1 MKVLLAIDG
10 SSQSQAAVA
19 ETAGLPWPRETEVE
33 ILTVIHPTIPLLTEP
48 TLVIAAMSMQEAEEQ
63 RQRAP
68 LLVQVAS
75 QQIRRGAP
83 NVSVR
88 TKILDGVPAHVI
100 VEEAR
105 DWSADLIVLGSHGYG
120 FMKRMLLGSVAGAV
134 VANAHCSVHVVRS
147 TRAADNGASA
157 GAVSPPP

>member
-10 SSQSQAAVA
+10 SSQSHAAVV
-19 ETAGLPWPRETEVE
+19 ETAGLPWPKETEVE

-48 TLVIAAMSMQEAEEQ
+48 TLVIAALSVQEAEEQ

-75 QQIRRGAP
+75 EQIRRGSP

-105 DWSADLIVLGSHGYG
+105 DSSADLIVVGSHGYG

-134 VANAHCSVHVVRS
+134 VANAPCSVHVVRS
-147 TRAADNGASA
+147 KSAADNGASA
-157 GAVSPPP
+157 GTVSPPP

>member
-10 SSQSQAAVA
+10 SSQSQAAVVEA
-19 ETAGLPWPRETEVE
+19 AGLPWPKETEME
-33 ILTVIHPTIPLLTEP
+33 ILTVIHPTIPLLAEP
-48 TLVIAAMSMQEAEEQ
+48 TLVIAAMSVQEAEEQ

-75 QQIRRGAP
+75 EQIRRGSP

-88 TKILDGVPAHVI
+88 TKILEGVPAHVI

-105 DWSADLIVLGSHGYG
+105 DWSADLIVVGSHGYG

-134 VANAHCSVHVVRS
+134 VANAPCSVHVVRS
-147 TRAADNGASA
+147 RSSAVDVASA
-157 GAVSPPP
+157 D

>member
-10 SSQSQAAVA
+10 SPPSQAAVVEA
-19 ETAGLPWPRETEVE
+19 AGLPWPKGTEVE
-33 ILTVIHPTIPLLTEP
+33 VLTVIHPTIPLWTEP
-48 TLVIAAMSMQEAEEQ
+48 TLVIAAMSVQDAEEQ

-68 LLVQVAS
+68 LQVQLAS
-75 QQIRRGAP
+75 EQLRRGAP

-105 DWSADLIVLGSHGYG
+105 DWSADLIVVGSHGYG

-134 VANAHCSVHVVRS
+134 VANAPCSVHVVRS
-147 TRAADNGASA
+147 RSAADDVAPA
-157 GAVSPPP
+157 LA